1 MSYRKVQKMANTP
14 TKYKK
19 ITTELKEQLRLSYVQ
34 GDVDAQGFRKTATI
48 EELAD
53 EHILSVNTLYKLA
66 QRENWKQQ
74 QEQFQKEYQEILDK
88 QRIKEFA
95 LESKKFDSA
104 CLNIAK
110 ALMARVGANIRNAQN
125 ENIKDFSPQ
134 QLDQLS
140 SAAIKIQKF
149 AKLALGES
157 TDSININAN
166 IQETDAFR
174 EAMELLD
181 TVAESRREGNDKAVH

>member
-1 MSYRKVQKMANTP
+1 MANTP

-34 GDVDAQGFRKTATI
+34 GEVDAQGFRKTATI

-74 QEQFQKEYQEILDK
+74 QEQFQKEYQETLDK

-157 TDSININAN
+157 TDSIDINAN

-181 TVAESRREGNDKAVH
+181 TVAEQRREANDSSVH

>member
-1 MSYRKVQKMANTP
+1 MANKKP
-14 TKYKK
+14 KYDK
-19 ITTELKEQLRLSYVQ
+19 ITSDLKDQLRILYVQ
-34 GDVDAQGFRKTATI
+34 GDIDPQGFRKVATI
-48 EELAD
+48 EQLA
-53 EHILSVNTLYKLA
+53 EQNKLSVNTLYKLA

-74 QEQFQKEYQEILDK
+74 QEQFQKEYQETLDK

-95 LESKKFDSA
+95 QESKKFDTA

-125 ENIKDFSPQ
+125 DNIKDFSPQ

-157 TDSININAN
+157 TDSIDINAN
-166 IQETDAFR
+166 IQETNAFR